1 QIGYYFPPEEA
12 PATTV
17 TNDSD
22 HLQYNSSLTL
32 ADVSVNAA
40 ATVASDLGFAGA
52 YVHPKPMQ
60 RDAQARSKPGVQF
73 FAVAPGLS
81 GQTLTVDSAVN
92 PAQDGSPLETHD
104 KQGAITFHW
113 GDGTMS
119 YGGSPSG
126 EGRGRAVH
134 TYSRSGT
141 YTIVG
146 TVTDAAGRT
155 RSYQERVAVTES
167 PGER

>member
-1 QIGYYFPPEEA
+1 MAQDQIGYYFPPEET

-32 ADVSVNAA
+32 ADVNVNAA
-40 ATVASDLGFAGA
+40 ATVAGDLGFDAT
-52 YVHPKPMQ
+52 YVHPTPMQ
-60 RDAQARSKPGVQF
+60 RDPNARSKPGVQF

-81 GQTLTVDSAVN
+81 GLDLTVDSACN
-92 PAQDGSPLETHD
+92 PAQDGSALDTHG

-113 GDGTMS
+113 GDGTTS
-119 YGGSPSG
+119 FGGSPDG
-126 EGRGRAVH
+126 EGRGRATH
-134 TYSRSGT
+134 TYARPGT

-146 TVTDAAGRT
+146 TVTDASGRS
-155 RSYQERVAVTES
+155 RSYRQTVTL
-167 PGER
+167 RR